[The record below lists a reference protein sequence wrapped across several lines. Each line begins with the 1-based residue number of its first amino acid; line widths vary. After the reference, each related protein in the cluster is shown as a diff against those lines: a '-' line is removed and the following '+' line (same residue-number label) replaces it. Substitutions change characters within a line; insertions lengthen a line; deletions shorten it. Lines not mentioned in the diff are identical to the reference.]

1 MKKNRQITKEIL
13 KLIAEN
19 TTVTLNHIADLILGP
34 KYDSY
39 RGRFRKSYLKR
50 RFQEMIDNS
59 LICLEKE
66 DGKNYVRLTKNG
78 EKKLEQYERGELTVK
93 KPKHWDRKW
102 RLVIFD
108 IRERRRSTRDLL
120 RQQLQG
126 LGLVRLQNSVW
137 VYPYDFS
144 EVTVLF
150 KAEAMIG
157 KDILYLTVEE
167 LENDGWL
174 RRHFGL

>member
-1 MKKNRQITKEIL
+1 MKKNYQVTKEIL
-13 KLIAEN
+13 KSVAEN
-19 TTVTLNHIADLILGP
+19 ATVTVKHIADLIFGP
-34 KYDSY
+34 KYDDH
-39 RGRFRKSYLKR
+39 RGRFRKSYLRR
-50 RFQEMIDNS
+50 RFQEMIDHG
-59 LICLEKE
+59 LIFRDKE
-66 DGKNYVRLTKNG
+66 GGKNYVRLTKKG
-78 EKKLEQYERGELTVK
+78 EEKLARYDLGELKVER
-93 KPKHWDRKW
+93 PKRWDGKW

-144 EVTVLF
+144 EITVLF
-150 KAEAMIG
+150 KADAAVG

-174 RRHFGL
+174 RRRFGL

>member
-1 MKKNRQITKEIL
+1 MKKNYQVTKGIL
-13 KLIAEN
+13 KSVAESASV
-19 TTVTLNHIADLILGP
+19 TVNHIADIILGS
-34 KYDSY
+34 KYDSS
-39 RGRFRKSYLKR
+39 RDRFRKSYFKR
-50 RFQEMIDNS
+50 RFQEMIGHG
-59 LICLEKE
+59 LIFIDKE
-66 DGKNYVRLTKNG
+66 NGKSYVRLTKKG
-78 EKKLEQYERGELTVK
+78 EKKLERYELGGLTVE
-93 KPKHWDRKW
+93 KPKHWDGKW

-108 IRERRRSTRDLL
+108 IREKRRSTRDLL

-126 LGLVRLQNSVW
+126 LGSVRLQNSVW

>member
-1 MKKNRQITKEIL
+1 MKKNYQVTKEIL
-13 KLIAEN
+13 KSVATNVTI
-19 TTVTLNHIADLILGP
+19 TLNHIADFILGP

-39 RGRFRKSYLKR
+39 RDRFRKSYLKR
-50 RFQEMIDNS
+50 RFQEMIDRG
-59 LICLEKE
+59 LIFISKE
-66 DGKNYVRLTKNG
+66 NGKNYVRLTKKG
-78 EKKLEQYERGELTVK
+78 ETKLEHYGLGELTVE
-93 KPKHWDRKW
+93 KPKHWDGKW

-108 IRERRRSTRDLL
+108 IREKRRSTRDLL

-137 VYPYDFS
+137 VCPYDFS
-144 EVTVLF
+144 EITVLF
-150 KAEAMIG
+150 KADAMVG

-174 RRHFGL
+174 RKHFGL

>member
-1 MKKNRQITKEIL
+1 MIFIDKE
-13 KLIAEN
+13 
-19 TTVTLNHIADLILGP
+19 G
-34 KYDSY
+34 
-39 RGRFRKSYLKR
+39 
-50 RFQEMIDNS
+50 
-59 LICLEKE
+59 
-66 DGKNYVRLTKNG
+66 GKNYVRLTKKG
-78 EKKLEQYERGELTVK
+78 EEKLARYDLGELKVER
-93 KPKHWDRKW
+93 PKRWDGKW

-144 EVTVLF
+144 EITVLF
-150 KAEAMIG
+150 KADAAVG

-174 RRHFGL
+174 RRRFGL

>member
-1 MKKNRQITKEIL
+1 MKKNFQITKEIL
-13 KLIAEN
+13 KSVAKN
-19 TTVTLNHIADLILGP
+19 TTATVNHIADLILGP
-34 KYDSY
+34 KYDNY
-39 RGRFRKSYLKR
+39 RDRFRKSYLKR
-50 RFQEMIDNS
+50 RFYEMIDHG
-59 LICLEKE
+59 LIFIDKE
-66 DGKNYVRLTKNG
+66 NNKNYVRLTKKG
-78 EKKLEQYERGELTVK
+78 EQKLERYEIGELRVDR
-93 KPKHWDRKW
+93 PKHWDGKW

-108 IRERRRSTRDLL
+108 IREKRRSTRDLL

-126 LGLVRLQNSVW
+126 LGLMRLQNSVW

-150 KAEAMIG
+150 KADAMIG

-174 RRHFGL
+174 RKHFGL